1 MPTYRFV
8 LKKSLAL
15 TIKNKK
21 LLYLGFFLALIGNG
35 GEYDILIKNFFFVE
49 RGQSIGLSGISNFF
63 TTSIITERFFNAV
76 KDLLNFRLPISSFF
90 LILVFMALIYITTTA
105 QGAIIGSVYNAVK
118 KNHTINIKKAWI
130 QTRGKFF
137 ELLAANLVFKG
148 GGLIL
153 AFIISTPIF
162 MLLSSLTSLSISRAA
177 LITGALVFTP
187 LAVIVSLLAK
197 YTLIFIVTKN
207 KTPLDAFYHS
217 IALFK
222 VNWLITLENTL
233 LLFVLN
239 FALGLVTWILAVIV
253 SFPIITALVLTAYPL
268 IYPAGHFATI
278 IAWTSLALITILG
291 SALSVFQYTSWTV
304 LFTRITAKRKL
315 ESKLVRMMARL
326 IPS

>member
-49 RGQSIGLSGISNFF
+49 RGQSIGLSGIPDFF

-76 KDLLNFRLPISSFF
+76 KNLLSFRFPITSFF
-90 LILVFMALIYITTTA
+90 LIL
-105 QGAIIGSVYNAVK
+105 
-118 KNHTINIKKAWI
+118 
-130 QTRGKFF
+130 
-137 ELLAANLVFKG
+137 
-148 GGLIL
+148 
-153 AFIISTPIF
+153 IF

-253 SFPIITALVLTAYPL
+253 SFPIITALALTAYPL

-304 LFTRITAKRKL
+304 LFTHITAKRKL